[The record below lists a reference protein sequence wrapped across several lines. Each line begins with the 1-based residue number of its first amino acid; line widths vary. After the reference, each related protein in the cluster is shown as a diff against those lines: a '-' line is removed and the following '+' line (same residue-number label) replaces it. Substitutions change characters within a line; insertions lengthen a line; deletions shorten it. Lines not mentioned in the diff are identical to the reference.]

1 MTGGQKR
8 DTKPAQEREMQPI
21 DMHMDDIELGRVP
34 GNRFQQRCLGNHWV
48 RPGAAEAKGLR
59 PNGMELGGGP

>member
-1 MTGGQKR
+1 MAGCQKR
-8 DTKPAQEREMQPI
+8 YAKPAQERQVQPI
-21 DMHMDDIELGRVP
+21 DMCVNDIEVGRVP